1 MTIRRNSEKTPSVP
15 NKDSNV
21 EPVAFGFLVRILYYC
36 SKGNLWELG
45 HYKPWSQF
53 FILTRRKVIFWTDA
67 FAVFASSK
75 KIFSSLIVCLRT
87 PQLFLLRIGRCYL
100 SVTRGPPAKEGP
112 YCLTGQTKMTS
123 SPLHLLAG
131 CSFFPRSSTPRYWI
145 HPEWRQSSRS
155 CSRLVSVQLVNL
167 HRSQPPN
174 TCDGSIK
181 ERFKVI
187 SFELWLTRWFFRLH
201 LMC

>member
-1 MTIRRNSEKTPSVP
+1 M
-15 NKDSNV
+15 
-21 EPVAFGFLVRILYYC
+21 LYYC
-36 SKGNLWELG
+36 VKGSLWELG

-53 FILTRRKVIFWTDA
+53 FILTWRKVIFCTDT

-155 CSRLVSVQLVNL
+155 CSRLVSVLLVNL
-167 HRSQPPN
+167 HQSQQPN

-181 ERFKVI
+181 TCLKLF
-187 SFELWLTRWFFRLH
+187 H
-201 LMC
+201 LNCGSLVDLFDCI